1 MTHRCD
7 HCETAIVDESTMVK
21 RDGKTYCCNNCA
33 MAMMESKSAPTQA
46 PISRKRWIEMRC
58 AHCDTMITDR
68 SSVVERDGRTFCCN
82 NCATAFLRAQEA
94 PDEIESRRA

>member
-46 PISRKRWIEMRC
+46 PISR
-58 AHCDTMITDR
+58 
-68 SSVVERDGRTFCCN
+68 
-82 NCATAFLRAQEA
+82 
-94 PDEIESRRA
+94 

>member
-1 MTHRCD
+1 MPGAGTVHAATHGGRSDTMTHRCD

-46 PISRKRWIEMRC
+46 PISR
-58 AHCDTMITDR
+58 
-68 SSVVERDGRTFCCN
+68 
-82 NCATAFLRAQEA
+82 
-94 PDEIESRRA
+94 